1 MIAHVNVNGDQY
13 EVKLTDDTTG
23 EVIEKLNLQGQTYE
37 DWKQTAE
44 DSGTTV
50 VEYNNAPAVQE
61 STPGEASAQSAQ
73 SSPLPSIPENKEDPT
88 QIEEYKSSL
97 SEAKRLYA
105 GVTGVPPSTDLGQQ
119 DLDISP
125 NIIMEDNK
133 DGEGGIDETDEERSN
148 RTDTARREQKTTE
161 SGKSSQDK
169 TSLSDEDKELSQ
181 NAENSGLLNSALLE
195 PVPEFKRCE
204 GDYVYNGKN
213 NQWIVLGRDR
223 PGGYNTGYGPGE
235 GDTQAG
241 AIDIVVGRMSPH
253 PRVKNRGGSKVRVSP
268 IFNYALHEGNQ
279 VCDASRIYISQKTDI
294 DQNFKLAN
302 GRVGSSIARA
312 GIALKSDA
320 VRIIARDSG
329 IKLITQSRQLMNSQ
343 GGKSSKAPSGIDII
357 AGNDD
362 ANLQPMVLGN
372 NLVEVLREYGETINQ
387 VVGTVTSIIEN
398 IAKLDVALATHFHP
412 QAFPAG
418 VPNIPSPSLAP
429 VAVESITKLIS
440 LDTFSAYAEKFK
452 LEKIEKQYL
461 SAGAL
466 QSIRSSFNN
475 VN

>member
-1 MIAHVNVNGDQY
+1 MIAHVSRNGATY
-13 EVKLTDDTTG
+13 EVKLSDPDLG
-23 EVIEKLNLQGQTYE
+23 EVSETLSLSEEEYQTWQEQNSDVTIELYLDESVSLNQNQ
-37 DWKQTAE
+37 
-44 DSGTTV
+44 V
-50 VEYNNAPAVQE
+50 
-61 STPGEASAQSAQ
+61 TPSPSQ
-73 SSPLPSIPENKEDPT
+73 SSDSPPVPQNKEDQEQVDQYRT
-88 QIEEYKSSL
+88 ELHQ
-97 SEAKRLYA
+97 AKRLYA
-105 GVTGVPPSTDLGQQ
+105 GITPSPPVSIVEPPDVGNDDNIVPEDQDDGEPPSPSFKLSSRQ
-119 DLDISP
+119 
-125 NIIMEDNK
+125 
-133 DGEGGIDETDEERSN
+133 
-148 RTDTARREQKTTE
+148 DTANRDQETTDDTNA
-161 SGKSSQDK
+161 SLDK
-169 TSLSDEDKELSQ
+169 TSLSEEEKELSQ
-181 NAENSGLLNSALLE
+181 TAENSGLLNSSLLE
-195 PVPEFKRCE
+195 PVPEFKDCE
-204 GDYVYNGKN
+204 GDFIYSGKN

-223 PGGYNTGYGPGE
+223 PGGYKSGYGPGE

-253 PRVKNRGGSKVRVSP
+253 PRVRNRDGSKVRVSP

-294 DQNFKLAN
+294 DSNFKLAN
-302 GRVGSSIARA
+302 GRVGNAVARA
-312 GIALKSDA
+312 GIAIKSDS

-329 IKLITQSRQLMNSQ
+329 IKLVTQSRQLMNSQ
-343 GGKSSKAPSGIDII
+343 GGKSSRAPSGIDII

-387 VVGTVTSIIEN
+387 VVGTITSIIEN